1 MTRKQQTAAEP
12 LVRVN
17 VPLAPEADNGEKVD
31 QNEYVVV
38 NGEVT
43 QVRRGE
49 YVDVKV
55 PVFLQ
60 LKQKYP
66 GI

>member
-1 MTRKQQTAAEP
+1 MAKKQQTAAEP

-17 VPLAPEADNGEKVD
+17 VPLAPESDNGEKVD

>member
-1 MTRKQQTAAEP
+1 MSKKQQTAAEP